1 LEQRARDAVRISEL
15 QTLMNKVHE
24 HKAKSD
30 DALDES
36 TLALCTQVLEVCT
49 EYYTVWNL
57 RKRVLLVLFQ
67 RASDPQAAF
76 VAEMRFGKHAI
87 ARSPKSYWSWA
98 HRKWLLSDALAH
110 IKQAPIVVDWSVELG
125 LCAQLLDLDQR
136 NFHCWSYRRFI
147 AERNPGSTLDAELQ
161 FTRTKID
168 QNFSNYS
175 AWHQR
180 SLLLTRMHSTGAELT
195 AALAREFELI
205 QQAYYTEP
213 EDQSAW
219 VYHRWLVCK
228 TLETESNEVIC
239 ATLRAELR
247 NCNELLDVEP
257 NSKWAMLTSVFLL
270 RQLLTHDAKANAGA
284 EREVA
289 RERLQR
295 LRQLDP
301 QRGRF
306 YENELKLLA

>member
-1 LEQRARDAVRISEL
+1 MYFSISFNRFSSHLASIDIRNNANKNVGVVAAAVAAAAPGDHAADAPAVA
-15 QTLMNKVHE
+15 VVVPP
-24 HKAKSD
+24 
-30 DALDES
+30 
-36 TLALCTQVLEVCT
+36 VLSHV
-49 EYYTVWNL
+49 
-57 RKRVLLVLFQ
+57 
-67 RASDPQAAF
+67 
-76 VAEMRFGKHAI
+76 
-87 ARSPKSYWSWA
+87 
-98 HRKWLLSDALAH
+98 
-110 IKQAPIVVDWSVELG
+110 VVDWSVELG

-147 AERNPGSTLDAELQ
+147 AEHNPSSTLEAEMQ

-180 SLLLTRMHSTGAELT
+180 SLLLSKMHQGAELT
-195 AALAREFELI
+195 TVLGREFELI

-228 TLETESNEVIC
+228 TLETESNAVIC
-239 ATLRAELR
+239 ATLRGELK
-247 NCNELLDVEP
+247 NCNELLEVEP

-270 RQLLTHDAKANAGA
+270 RQLLTHDKTASDD
-284 EREVA
+284 ERVIA
-289 RERLQR
+289 RERVQR

-301 QRGRF
+301 QRTHF
-306 YENELKLLA
+306 YENELKSL